1 VRFTLIAPGDR
12 SQVTWPPLP
21 AALAGAVARSGAQA
35 QVLDLVRRRRD
46 RPSYAELVPSAEVE
60 AQARD
65 VDTYQRFDELW
76 LTGAT
81 PFALR

>member
-35 QVLDLVRRRRD
+35 RCWTSSGVDVIGR
-46 RPSYAELVPSAEVE
+46 SYAELVPSAEVE

>member
-1 VRFTLIAPGDR
+1 VIGR
-12 SQVTWPPLP
+12 
-21 AALAGAVARSGAQA
+21 
-35 QVLDLVRRRRD
+35 
-46 RPSYAELVPSAEVE
+46 SYAELVPSAEVE